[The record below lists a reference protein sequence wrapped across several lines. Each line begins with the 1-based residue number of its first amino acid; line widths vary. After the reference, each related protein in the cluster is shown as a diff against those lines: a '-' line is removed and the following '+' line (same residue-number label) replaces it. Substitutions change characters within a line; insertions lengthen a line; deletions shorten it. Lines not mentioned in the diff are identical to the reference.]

1 MRMKSGKQRQSA
13 ENAVKDIRS
22 KPGRKFNAEEKIRIA
37 IEGLQLQRSS
47 FRSQMLFVTAPVQ
60 S

>member
-22 KPGRKFNAEEKIRIA
+22 KPRRKFNTEEKIQIVL
-37 IEGLQLQRSS
+37 EGLQLQRSS
-47 FRSQMLFVTAPVQ
+47 FRSQMLFITAPVQ

>member
-1 MRMKSGKQRQSA
+1 MIMKSGKQRQSA

-22 KPGRKFNAEEKIRIA
+22 KPRRKFNTEEKIQIVL
-37 IEGLQLQRSS
+37 EGLQLQSSS

>member
-22 KPGRKFNAEEKIRIA
+22 KPRRKFNTEEKIQIVL
-37 IEGLQLQRSS
+37 EGLQLQRSS

>member
-22 KPGRKFNAEEKIRIA
+22 KPRRKFNAEEKIRIVL
-37 IEGLQLQRSS
+37 EGLQLQRSS